1 MCGIHQQ
8 DSFNHLQDMLR
19 RYDVSLLVLLEPKV
33 RHSQL
38 ARFAYSIGFQ
48 SWLHGGTI
56 NTHIWVLW
64 KSGLTIELLWI
75 AEQAI
80 TIRVLVIASDALIL
94 SLVHAS
100 CLKRIR
106 AHLWD
111 HLDEVAARV
120 DQNNEAWAFSGD
132 FNKQPSTIKAGW
144 SRCGSRGDLG
154 LSRLCYA
161 EWPNR
166 CRIYWRSVYLV

>member
-1 MCGIHQQ
+1 
-8 DSFNHLQDMLR
+8 MLR

-33 RHSQL
+33 RHSEL
-38 ARFAYSIGFQ
+38 ARFAYLIGFQ

-64 KSGLTIELLWI
+64 KSGFTIELLWI

-120 DQNNEAWAFSGD
+120 DQNNEAWAVSGD
-132 FNKQPSTIKAGW
+132 FNK
-144 SRCGSRGDLG
+144 
-154 LSRLCYA
+154 
-161 EWPNR
+161 
-166 CRIYWRSVYLV
+166 

>member
-1 MCGIHQQ
+1 
-8 DSFNHLQDMLR
+8 MLR

-33 RHSQL
+33 RHSEL
-38 ARFAYSIGFQ
+38 ARFAYLIGFQ

-64 KSGLTIELLWI
+64 KSGFTIELLWI

-80 TIRVLVIASDALIL
+80 TIRVLVIASDTLIL

-100 CLKRIR
+100 CLKRIF

-120 DQNNEAWAFSGD
+120 DQNNEAWAVYGD
-132 FNKQPSTIKAGW
+132 FNIIAKYKK
-144 SRCGSRGDLG
+144 SRVVEMRISGRFRTFKTVLCGM
-154 LSRLCYA
+154 A
-161 EWPNR
+161 
-166 CRIYWRSVYLV
+166 